1 MKSPRHKKPGA
12 FLCRLRDT
20 GKGPHSPSP
29 KLSSEKATD
38 RTRAATCSLCRDVSH
53 TVPGSFSRSTTNLCS
68 APSFSVPNV
77 NTSVCCITERAQ
89 KPGKKM
95 LHCPKIRAMQGA
107 AGLYQANRAPD
118 HLPGQKKSGIGNA
131 GRRNTSGTPYATS
144 KCYRNSPAVFKE
156 RP

>member
-1 MKSPRHKKPGA
+1 MRGKAPIPLLQNFHRKRQRTAPG
-12 FLCRLRDT
+12 LQ
-20 GKGPHSPSP
+20 
-29 KLSSEKATD
+29 
-38 RTRAATCSLCRDVSH
+38 RALFAGMFPIPFPDLFQGARQIFAALLH
-53 TVPGSFSRSTTNLCS
+53 
-68 APSFSVPNV
+68 FSVPNV
-77 NTSVCCITERAQ
+77 NTSVCCIPERAQ

-144 KCYRNSPAVFKE
+144 KCYRNSPTVFKE